1 MLTSIT
7 LVIDVITGHVSA
19 ESSCQTTDGRYEVS
33 VTGKSINIET
43 TPQIIAFY
51 AYISKDLYPGAG
63 RRLVFDVTKTNQ
75 GKGYNSHTGV
85 FTCPQTG
92 IYVFVWVIRM
102 HLSEHSTELMIN
114 GSVYG
119 STYLYA
125 KNSVDGSVSG
135 TVVAH
140 VSKGDTVYV
149 RNNLARAGVGMIA
162 SDKDGKSTFSG
173 WILQ

>member
-7 LVIDVITGHVSA
+7 LIIVVITGHVSA

-43 TPQIIAFY
+43 TPQVIAFS

-85 FTCPQTG
+85 FTCP
-92 IYVFVWVIRM
+92 
-102 HLSEHSTELMIN
+102 
-114 GSVYG
+114 
-119 STYLYA
+119 
-125 KNSVDGSVSG
+125 
-135 TVVAH
+135 
-140 VSKGDTVYV
+140 
-149 RNNLARAGVGMIA
+149 
-162 SDKDGKSTFSG
+162 
-173 WILQ
+173 